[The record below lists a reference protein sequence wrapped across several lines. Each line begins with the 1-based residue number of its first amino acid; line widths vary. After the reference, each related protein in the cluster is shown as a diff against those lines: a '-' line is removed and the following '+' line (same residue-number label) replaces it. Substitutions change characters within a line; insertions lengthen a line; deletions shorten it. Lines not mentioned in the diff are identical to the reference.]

1 MRLTTITVFLD
12 NTKGALFY
20 KALSLSLKMESSLV
34 SNKNLNLIQIDL
46 SSLGTLNM
54 IN

>member
-1 MRLTTITVFLD
+1 MRQTTITVFLD

-20 KALSLSLKMESSLV
+20 KALSLSLNMDSSLI
-34 SNKNLNLIQIDL
+34 SNKNLNLIQFVF
-46 SSLGTLNM
+46 SSLGTLIM